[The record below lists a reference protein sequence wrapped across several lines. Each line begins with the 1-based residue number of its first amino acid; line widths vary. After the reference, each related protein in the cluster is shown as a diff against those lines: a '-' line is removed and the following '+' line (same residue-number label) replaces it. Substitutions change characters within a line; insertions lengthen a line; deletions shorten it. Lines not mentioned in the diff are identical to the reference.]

1 MSLLDRRQRRYVM
14 TQAELLRAIA
24 ALVRVKEAGYVP
36 ELRDEIAARFREERQ
51 REMRVPI
58 GAEIWL
64 GEELR
69 GILRQDKEACEAAAY
84 EYLHPSHS
92 RFAFNVLLE
101 FAASL
106 DKPAQPSSPSP
117 SRPPRPVRRGSW
129 HDCSHGPGS
138 EVADCLRGAAR

>member
-1 MSLLDRRQRRYVM
+1 MSLLDRRQQRYAM

-36 ELRDEIAARFREERQ
+36 ELREEIAARFREERQ

-64 GEELR
+64 GDELR
-69 GILRQDKEACEAAAY
+69 GILRQDGEACEAAAY

-106 DKPAQPSSPSP
+106 DKPVERPASTP
-117 SRPPRPVRRGSW
+117 SRPMRPAARRGL
-129 HDCSHGPGS
+129 
-138 EVADCLRGAAR
+138 VA